1 MKAYGKVLTLML
13 AAATAAPVVAQT
25 TPFAAP
31 GYAAPM
37 GYQRSNLSTTDAN
50 ALRSALSAARS
61 GDASQ
66 VSSLRNQ
73 ISDPVARDL
82 AEWALVDVMG
92 ERLGYFEL
100 DGARRDLAGWP
111 RADARQAA
119 AERAMSNSAQPQDPE
134 RVIQWFDTAPP
145 QTAEGAIALASALQ
159 AKGQT
164 DQARTLIK
172 SWWRDRMFDLPV
184 QERMLSRFGSW
195 LDQNDHIRRLD
206 TLLLGPQG
214 PAASAMLTLVPAEYG
229 SLAEARRA
237 LRQDRGDSTARFNAV
252 SGNLASDSGLAF
264 ERARYLRKHNMES
277 LGMGLVAS
285 FPAAPNDADSLDRI
299 WTERKFYFN
308 AAIRARNYAA
318 AYAAMTNT
326 GFPRGEP
333 KVDAAFFAGW
343 VALTKMRNPV
353 LADQHFAELQASSST
368 PITQGRAAY
377 WRGRAAEARGDQ
389 AAAQGFYRAGA
400 KYITSFYGQ
409 LSAEKA
415 GIHTITLPRD
425 PVPTDADR
433 ARFEGRD
440 LVRAARMLAEIG
452 ERDLFKSFVL
462 TLDDTLPNAEE
473 YVLLVDMARY
483 YGDQDLSMKV
493 ARTAATR
500 GFILPE
506 RAYPIVS
513 FPAEP
518 GAAETAFA
526 LSIARQES
534 NFWPQ
539 ARSGAN
545 ARGMM
550 QLIPPT
556 ARVVARQLGVPY
568 DEGSLYD
575 ASYNMRLGSYH
586 LGTLIS
592 NFGGSYV
599 MAAAGYNAGPG
610 RPPQWASECGD
621 PRGGATDPL
630 DFVECIPFS
639 ETRNYVMR
647 TLETTQIYRAR
658 LNGGT
663 APLSLASDL
672 KRGSY
677 SYTVVPQAG
686 TPTAPAH

>member
-1 MKAYGKVLTLML
+1 MKAYGKVLTALL
-13 AAATAAPVVAQT
+13 IAGAAAPVTAQT
-25 TPFAAP
+25 TPSAP
-31 GYAAPM
+31 GYAQPM
-37 GYQRSNLSTTDAN
+37 GYQRSSLSTSDSNLLRA
-50 ALRSALSAARS
+50 ALQAARS
-61 GDASQ
+61 SDATQ
-66 VSSLRNQ
+66 VAALRNQ
-73 ISDPVARDL
+73 MSDPVARDL

-100 DGARRDLAGWP
+100 DGARRDLSGWP
-111 RADARQAA
+111 RGDSRQAA
-119 AERAMSNSAQPQDPE
+119 AERALANSAQPQDPQ
-134 RVIQWFDTAPP
+134 RILDWFDTAPP
-145 QTAEGAIALASALQ
+145 QTAEGAITLASALQ

-164 DQARTLIK
+164 DQAKALIK
-172 SWWRDRMFDLPV
+172 DWWRNRLFDLPV
-184 QERMLSRFGSW
+184 QERMLARYGSW

-214 PAASAMLTLVPAEYG
+214 PAASAMLSLVPAEYG
-229 SLAEARRA
+229 PLAEARRA
-237 LRQDRGDSTARFNAV
+237 LRQDRADSTARFNAV
-252 SGNLASDSGLAF
+252 SGNLASDPGLAF
-264 ERARYLRKHNMES
+264 ERARYLRKH
-277 LGMGLVAS
+277 GMDSVGMPLVS
-285 FPAAPNDADSLDRI
+285 RFPSAPIDQESLDRI
-299 WTERKFYFN
+299 WNERKFYFN
-308 AAIRARNYAA
+308 AAVRARNWSA
-318 AYAAMTNT
+318 AYAAMTNH

-333 KVDAAFFAGW
+333 KVEAEFFAGW
-343 VALTKMRNPV
+343 IALTRMRNPAQ
-353 LADQHFAELQASSST
+353 ADRHFAELQASSST

-377 WRGRAAEARGDQ
+377 WRGRAAEARGDA
-389 AAAQGFYRAGA
+389 AAAQQFYQQGA
-400 KYITSFYGQ
+400 RYITAFYGQ
-409 LSAEKA
+409 LAAEKA
-415 GIHTITLPRD
+415 GVRTISLPRD
-425 PVPTDADR
+425 PVPSSADR
-433 ARFEGRD
+433 ERFEGRD

-462 TLDDTLPNAEE
+462 TLDDNLPNAEE
-473 YVLLVDMARY
+473 YALLVDLARY

-493 ARTAATR
+493 ARTAAQR
-500 GFILPE
+500 GFILAE
-506 RAYPIVS
+506 RGYPVVT

-534 NFWPQ
+534 NFWPN

-556 ARVVARQLGVPY
+556 ARVVARQIGVPY

-586 LGTLIS
+586 LGDLIRTF
-592 NFGGSYV
+592 NGSYV

-663 APLSLASDL
+663 APLQLASDL

-677 SYTVVPQAG
+677 SYTVS
-686 TPTAPAH
+686 PTAGQPSN